1 MTRKLS
7 FLFLNHAAMFS
18 ESSGNKSFLF
28 EMTAN
33 GTEPLY
39 SLLMQAKT
47 AFLEVVNL
55 SETDTELHELETDFR
70 RSYTILRH

>member
-1 MTRKLS
+1 
-7 FLFLNHAAMFS
+7 
-18 ESSGNKSFLF
+18 
-28 EMTAN
+28 MTAN